1 MPKPKSV
8 APKTA
13 KPVNTAK
20 TRKTILPA
28 PPPEGS
34 VHQIDPSLLS
44 FAVRLSEIKP
54 DPANERTHSRQNLDA
69 IRSSLVRYGQREPIV
84 VNRRTGM
91 IEAGHGRFLV
101 MNELGWT
108 HVAAVLVD
116 EDQKSAS
123 GYRVVAN
130 RSAELADWDDEKLL
144 ATLRELGDAALPEVG
159 FTSADLKRI
168 TDLVEPSEPEE
179 KSVKPTFGAEI
190 ECPKCHHKWAEKK
203 S

>member
-1 MPKPKSV
+1 MPKPQSV
-8 APKTA
+8 APKGKSV
-13 KPVNTAK
+13 KPAK
-20 TRKTILPA
+20 TPKKITQGA
-28 PPPEGS
+28 PPVS
-34 VHQIDPSLLS
+34 AVHQINESLLPLSIPLSSVEPDPS
-44 FAVRLSEIKP
+44 
-54 DPANERTHSRQNLDA
+54 NERTHSRQNLDS
-69 IRSSLVRYGQREPIV
+69 IRASLTKYGQREPIV

-144 ATLRELGDAALPEVG
+144 VTLRDLGDAALPDIG
-159 FTSADLKRI
+159 FTAADLKRI
-168 TDLVEPSEPEE
+168 TDLVEPFEPEE

-190 ECPKCHHKWAEKK
+190 ECPKCHHKWTEKK